1 MAKKSKVKKN
11 RKKLT
16 FKTPSVQSERGFDF
30 GFRMRVMSVPDIE
43 FNQALRD
50 AEIIGCAYGFHPIEG
65 TSQHIPCITLV
76 GSNITAFDRAYQCFK
91 RWGCE
96 EDGDVLDVDL
106 LLKSDG
112 SYEIWIGPEIN
123 QLLYRTIPQAELF
136 ESLSMNMSW
145 IKPIDSTNK
154 MLHEMKNYC
163 KSQFHP
169 VLISAAIGDPKNRTS
184 LHLAPVP
191 GWKGILKFN
200 LHIIEQSDV
209 PEDPR
214 FAFIEE
220 RAARKQKKN
229 MPLPQLTPDE
239 LCQRRIKAI
248 DTAFPVSRERV
259 RRSSLLQ
266 DVHNFAGFEKVT
278 EIQVVQGAINLMIS
292 GELVQGDKHYQQMK
306 GDVVE
311 SIWHVIASRVELADG
326 ACKPADQHPS
336 LVARQ
341 IELDVRATFKQ
352 MKVRGLPEHFP
363 LLQEIFLREGYVN
376 D

>member
-1 MAKKSKVKKN
+1 
-11 RKKLT
+11 
-16 FKTPSVQSERGFDF
+16 
-30 GFRMRVMSVPDIE
+30 
-43 FNQALRD
+43 
-50 AEIIGCAYGFHPIEG
+50 
-65 TSQHIPCITLV
+65 
-76 GSNITAFDRAYQCFK
+76 
-91 RWGCE
+91 
-96 EDGDVLDVDL
+96 
-106 LLKSDG
+106 
-112 SYEIWIGPEIN
+112 
-123 QLLYRTIPQAELF
+123 
-136 ESLSMNMSW
+136 MN
-145 IKPIDSTNK
+145 P
-154 MLHEMKNYC
+154 
-163 KSQFHP
+163 
-169 VLISAAIGDPKNRTS
+169 
-184 LHLAPVP
+184 
-191 GWKGILKFN
+191 
-200 LHIIEQSDV
+200 
-209 PEDPR
+209 
-214 FAFIEE
+214 
-220 RAARKQKKN
+220 
-229 MPLPQLTPDE
+229 PLPQLTPDE

-311 SIWHVIASRVELADG
+311 SIWRAIASRVELADG